1 MSKKCPGC
9 GKELPE
15 ESNFCLSC
23 FYSFDKPS
31 ASKRRKP
38 LIIFFANLKS
48 KITKRVL
55 KRSLTALAALAL
67 FLLVMG
73 ICIAALKNANSSDP
87 VLSEPETTVIAET
100 HTVPVTQENGEA
112 VTDENGEDVFQVVE
126 VTKTV
131 TLPSS
136 TTEKKGFFDKIF
148 DSDTKNNSQS
158 KNDKTTDGKNTETT
172 EKKGF
177 FDQLVDSVFGDKEET
192 TENLQTT
199 AEEPAT
205 TPATTAPS
213 TTTKPATTTEKA
225 TQTTATT
232 AGTTAVTTTQNG
244 NYYFE
249 YDALYSNDLE
259 SSGNRIRLTK
269 YVGNASIV
277 TIPCTVDGK
286 KVAAIDT
293 DCFIN
298 DSKIKE
304 IHFDDTVT
312 TTISLRYHSLNNLSS
327 LKKIVTNNRTV
338 DWDGRTAYN
347 CPITYIGKDGSTNNK
362 LIDGAYYKGTVFYW
376 FTAHPSY
383 TTLTLP
389 DWCTKIDN
397 GHNLYEVS
405 NLKILNV
412 HKGVTNMPSSSLGYG
427 RGLKAINVEAGHPEV
442 FSKEGVLFYKR
453 LPSNKT
459 YNSFYPYYKTDKV
472 FKLPDNTML
481 CVLVNSNTEANP
493 YLEELWIP
501 ETSGF
506 DHPDSKYM
514 YDTCYPNLKRIY
526 ITPDHPQYD
535 KIAKTFKGELIV
547 KDF

>member
-31 ASKRRKP
+31 VSKRRKP

-55 KRSLTALAALAL
+55 KRSLTALASLAL

-73 ICIAALKNANSSDP
+73 ICIVALKNAKSSDP
-87 VLSEPETTVIAET
+87 VLPEPETTVIAET
-100 HTVPVTQENGEA
+100 LTIPVTQENGEA

-131 TLPSS
+131 TLPPS

-158 KNDKTTDGKNTETT
+158 KNDKTTDGKNTATT

-177 FDQLVDSVFGDKEET
+177 FDQLADSIFGDKEET
-192 TENLQTT
+192 TENRQTT
-199 AEEPAT
+199 AEEHAT

-213 TTTKPATTTEKA
+213 TTSKPATTTEKT
-225 TQTTATT
+225 TQATATT
-232 AGTTAVTTTQNG
+232 VGTTAVTTTPSG
-244 NYYFE
+244 SYYFE
-249 YDALYSNDLE
+249 YEPLYPNNLE
-259 SSGNRIRLTK
+259 NSGNRIRLTK
-269 YVGNASIV
+269 YVGDASIV
-277 TIPCTVDGK
+277 TVPCSVDGK
-286 KVAAIDT
+286 PVAGIYT
-293 DCFIN
+293 DCFIDN
-298 DSKIKE
+298 SKIKE
-304 IHFDDTVT
+304 IHFDDTTT
-312 TTISLRYHSLNNLSS
+312 TTISLYSHSFNNLSS
-327 LKKIVTNNRTV
+327 LTKIVTNNKGV
-338 DWDGRTAYN
+338 HMNGDFACK

-376 FTAHPSY
+376 FTDHPSY

-397 GHNLYEVS
+397 SSDLGNCS
-405 NLKILNV
+405 NLKVLNI
-412 HKGVTNMPSSSLGYG
+412 HKNVSNVQTSAWDYG
-427 RGLKAINVEAGHPEV
+427 DGLKEINVEKGHPTV
-442 FSKEGVLFYKR
+442 FSHDGVMFYKW
-453 LPSNKT
+453 ST
-459 YNSFYPYYKTDKV
+459 GSIYDCIYPYSKTDKTFKVPENCYLSIGKSSV
-472 FKLPDNTML
+472 FT
-481 CVLVNSNTEANP
+481 TNP
-493 YLEELWIP
+493 YLEEVWLSS
-501 ETSGF
+501 TSYLKS
-506 DHPDSKYM
+506 PDSKYM

-526 ITPDHPQYD
+526 ISPDHPQYD